1 MFHEVRSFLV
11 VQCPGFRLHHTSTK
25 SPQATQYRRE
35 KVSKRKRWG
44 IKEKKEKKRKEREK
58 SQTNIQT
65 KKERTDKAL
74 IEIMIAALNRGEHPK
89 KFTYTKRKEEKKKKE
104 RERIKTKTRIKA
116 RTKKSNQANKQSH
129 D

>member
-35 KVSKRKRWG
+35 RVSKRKRWG

-89 KFTYTKRKEEKKKKE
+89 KFTYTKRKEEKKKKRE
-104 RERIKTKTRIKA
+104 RENKNKNQNKSKN
-116 RTKKSNQANKQSH
+116 KKEQSSQ
-129 D
+129 